1 MKKVRLTDRG
11 KRVFFQVLCGVLGAA
26 LAVLGALWG
35 QERQQRQ
42 TLEAERLDGMKRSCY
57 DLEGDLRDMET
68 ALSKLGA
75 AGSKKQSALL
85 LGELWRLSGSAAS
98 SLSLLPAAHGDSYR
112 LNQFLLRET
121 TPMSCCGDCFRAGL

>member
-68 ALSKLGA
+68 ALSKL
-75 AGSKKQSALL
+75 
-85 LGELWRLSGSAAS
+85 
-98 SLSLLPAAHGDSYR
+98 LSLIHI
-112 LNQFLLRET
+112 
-121 TPMSCCGDCFRAGL
+121 